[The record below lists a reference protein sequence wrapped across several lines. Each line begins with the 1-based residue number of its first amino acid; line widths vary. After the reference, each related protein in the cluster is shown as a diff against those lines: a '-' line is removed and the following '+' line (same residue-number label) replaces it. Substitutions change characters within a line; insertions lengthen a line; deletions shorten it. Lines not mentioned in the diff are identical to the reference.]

1 MKARRNWPVA
11 KVRFPARAWRPG
23 ALEAFLP
30 LLLLSLLPLPALASN
45 TTRPLSSVG
54 RLARATGITTQ
65 TDWPTPRFVPKG
77 TGFNP
82 YESLLSPSNVADL
95 EVAWSAQTE
104 GFLYST
110 PIAVSGVV
118 YVTGQVDLTSAG
130 QVYAYDAATG
140 NLLWKTKG
148 GGEPP
153 FDLTVSDGKVYVS
166 FLFAHTLRVYDA
178 ATGDLLWSVP
188 GPTQAPTVVD
198 GVVYAADDL
207 HSLWAIDAQ
216 TGRKLWVAH
225 APLGGYG
232 FGLAVANG
240 TVYVGGRDVDA
251 TAPVYAYDAATGA
264 LMWRGRTG
272 GQVDGTPAVAYGTVY
287 VGSTD
292 HIFYAL
298 NARTGRVRWTAT
310 TGGDVSSSAA
320 VANGAVY
327 AGSADGNVYAY
338 DAVTGDPL
346 WVAPTGGTI
355 SAGQA
360 AIVANGVVYIGST
373 DRSVYA
379 FDAVTG
385 DELWSYQTGG
395 NVQRQSVVDGTL
407 YVTSLDANLYA
418 FRLPSR

>member
-1 MKARRNWPVA
+1 MTS
-11 KVRFPARAWRPG
+11 FGPARAVVV
-23 ALEAFLP
+23 ALFL
-30 LLLLSLLPLPALASN
+30 LFGLPQ
-45 TTRPLSSVG
+45 
-54 RLARATGITTQ
+54 LARASNGAVDLSATVAPRSITAAH

-82 YESLLSPSNVADL
+82 YESVLSPSNVGDL
-95 EVAWSAQTE
+95 EVTWSAQTE

-110 PIAVSGVV
+110 PIVVNGVV

-130 QVYAYDAATG
+130 QVYAYDAGTG
-140 NLLWKTKG
+140 KLLWKTKG
-148 GGEPP
+148 SGEPP
-153 FDLTVSDGKVYVS
+153 FDLTVAGGKVYVS
-166 FLFAHTLRVYDA
+166 FLSAHTLRVYDA
-178 ATGDLLWSVP
+178 GSGDPLWSVH

-232 FGLAVANG
+232 YGLAVANG
-240 TVYVGGRDVDA
+240 RVYVGGDDVDG
-251 TAPVYAYDAATGA
+251 TAPVYAYNAVTGA
-264 LMWRGRTG
+264 LAWRTDTG
-272 GQVDGTPAVAYGTVY
+272 GRVLGTPAVVRGTVY

-292 HIFYAL
+292 YVFYAL
-298 NARTGRVRWTAT
+298 NAKTGRVRWTAT
-310 TGGDVSSSAA
+310 TGGDISASPA
-320 VANGAVY
+320 VANGVVY

-338 DAVTGDPL
+338 DAITGDPL
-346 WVAPTGGTI
+346 WVAPTGGVI

-373 DRSVYA
+373 DHSVHA

-385 DELWSYQTGG
+385 DQLWSYQTGG

-407 YVTSLDANLYA
+407 YVTSLDAKLYA
-418 FRLPSR
+418 FRLPADHPS